1 MEKDF
6 NSWFQHRCL
15 DVQSPILNSS
25 GARVDTQL
33 QNNFSA
39 FMIPHY
45 NGISTNGNF
54 PLSSYTAP
62 LQFKANQPNEPRNW
76 FYGLPNF
83 DQGSNPFLK
92 SVTKEKDPAASVQNL
107 GRIGNPDAVAGCAQ
121 RKFLVF
127 DQSGDQTRLL
137 YSSANDT
144 HAQGVLP
151 WLQKPP
157 SMAYNSTKDQLG
169 SRINKASPLGRFLGD
184 ECIEDNPRG
193 VEESEMREDTEELN
207 ALLYSDDDDDDD
219 DDGEYS
225 EDEEEISTGHS
236 PSTMTAHDKHEW
248 LDERIEEVGSSDEP
262 AKRHKLIDGSYGVLC
277 PLDNA
282 TPAKPFGCSE
292 LEDDAESSCGN
303 TDYQFSG
310 VLGRKRSR
318 KEKIRETLSLLQK
331 IIPGGKKGKDA
342 MDVIDGT
349 IRYLKSLKVEAKSL
363 RLDAL

>member
-6 NSWFQHRCL
+6 NSWFQHQCV
-15 DVQSPILNSS
+15 DVQSHLLNSS
-25 GARVDTQL
+25 GARLDTQL

-39 FMIPHY
+39 YMIPHY
-45 NGISTNGNF
+45 NGILTNGNF
-54 PLSSYTAP
+54 PLSSFTAP

-76 FYGLPNF
+76 YYGLPNF
-83 DQGSNPFLK
+83 HQGLNPLLK
-92 SVTKEKDPAASVQNL
+92 SVTKEKDPSGSVENH
-107 GRIGNPDAVAGCAQ
+107 GRIGNPSTVAGCAH

-137 YSSANDT
+137 YNSANDT
-144 HAQGVLP
+144 PAQGVLP
-151 WLQKPP
+151 WLQKP
-157 SMAYNSTKDQLG
+157 SAAYNSTKVQLG
-169 SRINKASPLGRFLGD
+169 NRINKTSPLGRFLGD
-184 ECIEDNPRG
+184 ECIEDNHRG

-207 ALLYSDDDDDDD
+207 ALLYSDDDDDV
-219 DDGEYS
+219 DGDYS
-225 EDEEEISTGHS
+225 EDDEEISTGHS
-236 PSTMTAHDKHEW
+236 PSTMTAHNKHDW
-248 LDERIEEVGSSDEP
+248 FDERIEEVASSDEP
-262 AKRHKLIDGSYGVLC
+262 AKRHKLIDGSYGVPL

-282 TPAKPFGCSE
+282 TSAKPFGCSE

-303 TDYQFSG
+303 TDYQVSG
-310 VLGRKRSR
+310 VSGRKRSR
-318 KEKIRETLSLLQK
+318 KEKIRETLSVLQK

>member
-15 DVQSPILNSS
+15 DVQSPVLNSS

-39 FMIPHY
+39 FMIPCY
-45 NGISTNGNF
+45 NGVSTNGNF

-62 LQFKANQPNEPRNW
+62 LQFRANQPNEPR

-83 DQGSNPFLK
+83 HQGSNPLLK
-92 SVTKEKDPAASVQNL
+92 SVTKEKDPAGSVQNL
-107 GRIGNPDAVAGCAQ
+107 GWIGNPAE

-137 YSSANDT
+137 YSSANDAPAT
-144 HAQGVLP
+144 GVLP

-157 SMAYNSTKDQLG
+157 SMAYNSTKGQLG

-184 ECIEDNPRG
+184 ECIEDNLRGG

-219 DDGEYS
+219 DDDDGEYS
-225 EDEEEISTGHS
+225 EDDEEISTGHS
-236 PSTMTAHDKHEW
+236 PSTMTAHNKHEW

-262 AKRHKLIDGSYGVLC
+262 SKRLKLIDGSYGVPC

-303 TDYQFSG
+303 IDEDYQVSG
-310 VLGRKRSR
+310 VSGRKRSR

-331 IIPGGKKGKDA
+331 IIPGGRKGKDA